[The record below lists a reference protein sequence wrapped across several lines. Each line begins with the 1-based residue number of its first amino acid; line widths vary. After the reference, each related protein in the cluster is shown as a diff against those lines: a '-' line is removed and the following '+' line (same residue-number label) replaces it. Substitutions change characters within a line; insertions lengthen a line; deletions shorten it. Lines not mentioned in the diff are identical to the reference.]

1 MYQLGEFVVYGVHGV
16 CRVSQIQ
23 ERRVDRMTQQY
34 LVLEPIGRGGSQYL
48 VPMHNPAAMSK
59 LSPLMTPQELED
71 LLSSESVKTDCWIPE
86 ENRRKQSYRELS
98 GSASREKLM
107 QTVHTLYERKKSLQT
122 QGKKLHI
129 CDDNFLHDAEK
140 VLSGEIEAVLG
151 IGNQEALQYL
161 RSRLQEQ

>member
-16 CRVSQIQ
+16 CLVSQIQ

-59 LSPLMTPQELED
+59 LSPLMTPQELEG

-98 GSASREKLM
+98 GSASREKLCSPPSCS
-107 QTVHTLYERKKSLQT
+107 VKSCASCR
-122 QGKKLHI
+122 G
-129 CDDNFLHDAEK
+129 
-140 VLSGEIEAVLG
+140 IE
-151 IGNQEALQYL
+151 
-161 RSRLQEQ
+161 

>member
-16 CRVSQIQ
+16 CLVSQIQ

-59 LSPLMTPQELED
+59 LSPLMTPQELEG

-86 ENRRKQSYRELS
+86 ENRRVRQPGEIDADGTYFVR
-98 GSASREKLM
+98 
-107 QTVHTLYERKKSLQT
+107 
-122 QGKKLHI
+122 
-129 CDDNFLHDAEK
+129 AEK
-140 VLSGEIEAVLG
+140 EPPDPGEETP
-151 IGNQEALQYL
+151 YL
-161 RSRLQEQ
+161 